1 MHKNELVSAVAEASA
16 LTKTDT
22 AAAIDATFKVIADA
36 LVAGG
41 EVSVAGFGKFEAR
54 HRDSRV
60 GRNPATGEAVN
71 IAAKSVPHFSASKP
85 LKDAMAESK
94 KKKSPKAAPKAAPKV
109 APKATAAVK
118 PAAKATPKET
128 KKPAKKVGRK

>member
-1 MHKNELVSAVAEASA
+1 MHKNELVSAVAEASG

-22 AAAIDATFKVIADA
+22 ASVIEATFQVIADT

-41 EVSVAGFGKFEAR
+41 EVAVAGFGKFEAR

-60 GRNPATGEAVN
+60 GRNPATGESVN

-94 KKKSPKAAPKAAPKV
+94 KKKSQKVAPKAAPKATV
-109 APKATAAVK
+109 AAVK
-118 PAAKATPKET
+118 PTAKATPKVV
-128 KKPAKKVGRK
+128 KPAKKVRK

>member
-1 MHKNELVSAVAEASA
+1 MHKNELVSAVAEASG

-22 AAAIDATFKVIADA
+22 ASVIEATFKVIADT

-41 EVSVAGFGKFEAR
+41 EVAVAGFGKFEAR

-60 GRNPATGEAVN
+60 GRNPATGESVN

-94 KKKSPKAAPKAAPKV
+94 KKKSQKVAPKAAPKATV
-109 APKATAAVK
+109 AAVK
-118 PAAKATPKET
+118 PTAKATPKVV
-128 KKPAKKVGRK
+128 KKPAKKVSRK

>member
-1 MHKNELVSAVAEASA
+1 MHKNELVSAVAEASG

-22 AAAIDATFKVIADA
+22 ASVIEATFQVIADT

-41 EVSVAGFGKFEAR
+41 EVAVAGFGKFEAR

-60 GRNPATGEAVN
+60 GRNPATGESVN

-94 KKKSPKAAPKAAPKV
+94 KKKSQKVAPKAAPKATV
-109 APKATAAVK
+109 AAVK
-118 PAAKATPKET
+118 PTAKATPKVV
-128 KKPAKKVGRK
+128 KKPAKKVSRK

>member
-1 MHKNELVSAVAEASA
+1 MHKNELVSAVAEASG

-22 AAAIDATFKVIADA
+22 ASVIEATFKVIADA

-41 EVSVAGFGKFEAR
+41 EVAVAGFGKFEAR

-60 GRNPATGEAVN
+60 GRNPATGESVN

-94 KKKSPKAAPKAAPKV
+94 KKKSQKVAPKAAPKATV
-109 APKATAAVK
+109 AAVK
-118 PAAKATPKET
+118 PTAKATPKVV
-128 KKPAKKVGRK
+128 KKPAKKVSRK

>member
-1 MHKNELVSAVAEASA
+1 MHKNELVSAVAEASG

-94 KKKSPKAAPKAAPKV
+94 KKKSPKVAPKV

>member
-1 MHKNELVSAVAEASA
+1 MHKNELVSAVAEASG

-22 AAAIDATFKVIADA
+22 ASVIEATFKVIADA

-41 EVSVAGFGKFEAR
+41 EVAVAGFGKFEAR

-60 GRNPATGEAVN
+60 GRNPATGESVN

-94 KKKSPKAAPKAAPKV
+94 KKKSQKVAPKAAPKATV
-109 APKATAAVK
+109 AAVK
-118 PAAKATPKET
+118 PTAKATPKET
-128 KKPAKKVGRK
+128 KKPAKKVSRK

>member
-1 MHKNELVSAVAEASA
+1 MHKNELVSAVAEASG
-16 LTKTDT
+16 LTKIDT

-94 KKKSPKAAPKAAPKV
+94 KKKSPKAAPKAAPK
-109 APKATAAVK
+109 ATAAVK

-128 KKPAKKVGRK
+128 KKPAKKVSRK

>member
-1 MHKNELVSAVAEASA
+1 MHKNELVSAVAEASG

-22 AAAIDATFKVIADA
+22 ASVIEATFQVIADA

-41 EVSVAGFGKFEAR
+41 EVAVAGFGKFEAR

-60 GRNPATGEAVN
+60 GRNPATGESVN

-94 KKKSPKAAPKAAPKV
+94 KKKSQKAAPKAAPK
-109 APKATAAVK
+109 ATAAAVK
-118 PAAKATPKET
+118 PTAKATPKVV

>member
-1 MHKNELVSAVAEASA
+1 MHKNELVSAVAEASG

-94 KKKSPKAAPKAAPKV
+94 KKKSPKAAPKV